1 MLKKSGKNKSAGNS
15 SFLALFDVPGR
26 IRTAGSLLR
35 RQILYPTEVRR
46 LNEIIGK
53 CTVITR
59 LDALCVSTGSEYV
72 MQQHK
77 GSTNHPEN
85 HMIDLSMYKV
95 YHKKA
100 DSSSIYAKLRL
111 VAVKKRNKM
120 ERFLLLLLTHGMECV
135 TMKAEQHE
143 RRMNDAIIQRK

>member
-1 MLKKSGKNKSAGNS
+1 MDKYAVYMRDLGMND
-15 SFLALFDVPGR
+15 L
-26 IRTAGSLLR
+26 LLR

-77 GSTNHPEN
+77 GEYKSPRESHD
-85 HMIDLSMYKV
+85 DLNMYKV

-111 VAVKKRNKM
+111 VAVKKRIKW
-120 ERFLLLLLTHGMECV
+120 
-135 TMKAEQHE
+135 
-143 RRMNDAIIQRK
+143 NDFSCYY